1 MIVLPGYEPRL
12 DGLQRQMD
20 RFTLDFFTCIKSIE
34 KLFGK
39 ISTATGVG
47 CDGSNVTISN
57 LPIPTNHLSV
67 VTPGV
72 EKNADADSHIKLT
85 DIKEFQKLSHV
96 QELLSLMIFRVAESF
111 ESPLNFTTLLLGRTL
126 SNPSVMKY
134 LHSI

>member
-1 MIVLPGYEPRL
+1 
-12 DGLQRQMD
+12 MD
-20 RFTLDFFTCIKSIE
+20 RFTLDFRTCIKSIE

-39 ISTATGVG
+39 ILVATGVG

-57 LPIPTNHLSV
+57 LSIPKNHLSV

-72 EKNADADSHIKLT
+72 EKNADADSRIKLT

-126 SNPSVMKY
+126 SNPLVMKY